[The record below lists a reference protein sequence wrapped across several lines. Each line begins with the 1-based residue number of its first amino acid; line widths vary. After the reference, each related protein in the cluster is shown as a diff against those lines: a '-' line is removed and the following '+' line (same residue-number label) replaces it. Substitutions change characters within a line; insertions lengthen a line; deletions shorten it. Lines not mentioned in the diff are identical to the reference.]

1 MVVLD
6 LIKGSLRDNDPQGG
20 IKNIILWSNSHDLA
34 QEYFTD
40 VLEKET
46 GHKWVGSLDVSLHN
60 IPVWQQ
66 IIKFTRESPWC
77 LSMTPAELFLGEYEY
92 GVSENLKK
100 THEQQFRLW
109 IESKELVV
117 IQIDIHT
124 DMDKLQHPY
133 IIKHEQW

>member
-1 MVVLD
+1 
-6 LIKGSLRDNDPQGG
+6 
-20 IKNIILWSNSHDLA
+20 
-34 QEYFTD
+34 
-40 VLEKET
+40 
-46 GHKWVGSLDVSLHN
+46 LHN

-100 THEQQFRLW
+100 THEQQFKLW
-109 IESKELVV
+109 LESKEIVF